1 MTAERKRR
9 RFSLRLPTS
18 RLGKV
23 LLALAAVP
31 AFCLAWFL
39 LNRVTAPSRAVC
51 VFHETQTYANADD
64 PTDDLLRI
72 GIYNIAHGRGWGSE
86 NWTDETPDDRN
97 KRLAEIAR
105 FLKQARL
112 DVVILNEVDF
122 DSSWSFRVNQAEVI
136 ARLAGFPHR
145 LEQRNVDASLPGYRW
160 RFGNAILS
168 KHTISKARL
177 VDLPDYSF
185 WETFVAGK
193 KRAAECTLTLADG
206 NTVRVLPVHL
216 SHRSAQLRLESAK
229 VLAELP
235 RGDNDIVIAAGDFNS
250 TLAGFPEASGEA
262 VTYLVGPAGFR
273 TLPTTP
279 PANTDLTFS
288 STEPRMVID
297 WLMVSGPG
305 EWIAREVY
313 PLTLSDH
320 RPVVATLR
328 FGMISDTS
336 DGE

>member
-1 MTAERKRR
+1 MDGRNA
-9 RFSLRLPTS
+9 RL
-18 RLGKV
+18 V
-23 LLALAAVP
+23 
-31 AFCLAWFL
+31 
-39 LNRVTAPSRAVC
+39 
-51 VFHETQTYANADD
+51 
-64 PTDDLLRI
+64 
-72 GIYNIAHGRGWGSE
+72 
-86 NWTDETPDDRN
+86 
-97 KRLAEIAR
+97 EIAR

-145 LEQRNVDASLPGYRW
+145 LEQRNLDVSLPGYRW

-168 KHTISKARL
+168 KHPISQASL
-177 VDLPDYSF
+177 IDLPDYSF
-185 WETFVAGK
+185 WETLTAGK
-193 KRAAECTLTLADG
+193 KRAALCTLTLPDG
-206 NTVRVLPVHL
+206 NTLRVSPVHL

-229 VLAELP
+229 LLAELP
-235 RGDNDIVIAAGDFNS
+235 RSEHEILIAAGDFNS

-262 VTYLVGPAGFR
+262 TDKAVTYLVEQAGFR

-279 PANTDLTFS
+279 PAEPELTFS
-288 STEPRMVID
+288 STDPRMLID

-305 EWIAREVY
+305 EWITREVY

-328 FGMISDTS
+328 LGETSHAS